1 LINKRASAENADPIS
16 QFKFEEHKTMTRFGA
31 KLLSVSLSI
40 LLVGAF
46 AANAPAQDHGQHQ
59 GQGQGRMG
67 RMGMGGNQPQDMK
80 TIHALFDNH
89 KKINR
94 AVKNIQKGVETITE
108 SDDPKVRAMIAEHAW
123 AMKRRLENKQP
134 IRHWDPLFAELF
146 KHADKINMQIIDTA
160 KGVKV
165 IETSDDAWVVK
176 LIQAHAAGVSE
187 FVKEGPSSMHKEHQL
202 PGATP

>member
-1 LINKRASAENADPIS
+1 MTQFRHVLLNIS
-16 QFKFEEHKTMTRFGA
+16 
-31 KLLSVSLSI
+31 
-40 LLVGAF
+40 LLVLLLGAL
-46 AANAPAQDHGQHQ
+46 ATITPAQGHGPHQ
-59 GQGQGRMG
+59 GQGRGRMG
-67 RMGMGGNQPQDMK
+67 RTGMGGNQPQDMS

-94 AVKNIQKGVETITE
+94 TVKNIEKGVETITE
-108 SDDPKVRAMIAEHAW
+108 SDDPKVRALIAEHAW

-134 IRHWDPLFAELF
+134 IRRWDPLFDELF
-146 KHADKINMQIIDTA
+146 KHADKIKLQIVDTA

-187 FVKEGPSSMHKEHQL
+187 FVKEGSSSMHKEHPL